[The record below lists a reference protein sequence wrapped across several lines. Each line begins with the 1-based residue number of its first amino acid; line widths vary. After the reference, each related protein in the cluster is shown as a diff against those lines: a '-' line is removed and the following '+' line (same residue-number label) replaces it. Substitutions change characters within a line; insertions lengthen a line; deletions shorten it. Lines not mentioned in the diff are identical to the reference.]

1 MNKVITLSIMFFF
14 LASTLGTLTLA
25 LAYEEITA
33 NIVSDARVNTRA
45 EIGSAVKAEVRGE
58 IQADLRERYGED
70 YKARIATLST
80 EEKAE
85 LRARI
90 KAIII
95 ERLNNIRNAKGE
107 IILEGR
113 NVTIKELSEERK
125 EIIAGKINA
134 RTGLNLTAADIN
146 SKTILRAYL
155 SNGRHAYIKYM
166 PDHASARAL
175 EVLRA
180 KCVERNCT
188 VELKEVGSG
197 NKTRLAYEVK
207 TEKDSQVLL
216 LFKNK
221 MLVRAQVDAET
232 GEVIS
237 VSKPWWAFLAKEK
250 HENNTEAEIEADVGE
265 DSTEEPQDALEASVD
280 AEVAENIEAAA

>member
-1 MNKVITLSIMFFF
+1 MNKVITLSIMFLFI
-14 LASTLGTLTLA
+14 ASTLGTLTLA
-25 LAYEEITA
+25 LAREEITA
-33 NIVSDARVNTRA
+33 NVVSDARVNTRA
-45 EIGSAVKAEVRGE
+45 EIGSVVKAEVRGD

-85 LRARI
+85 FRARI
-90 KAIII
+90 KAIIL

-146 SKTILRAYL
+146 DKTILRAYL

-175 EVLRA
+175 AVLKA

-207 TEKDSQVLL
+207 TEKDSQILL

-232 GEVIS
+232 GEIIS
-237 VSKPWWAFLAKEK
+237 VKKPWWAFLAKEK
-250 HENNTEAEIEADVGE
+250 HENTSDEEIEAEVGV
-265 DSTEEPQDALEASVD
+265 DATEEPSDDLEAEVD
-280 AEVAENIEAAA
+280 AEVEASA

>member
-107 IILEGR
+107 IILEER
-113 NVTIKELSEERK
+113 N

-207 TEKDSQVLL
+207 TEKDSQILL

-232 GEVIS
+232 GEIIS
-237 VSKPWWAFLAKEK
+237 VKKPWWAFLAKEK
-250 HENNTEAEIEADVGE
+250 HENTSDEEIEAEVGV
-265 DSTEEPQDALEASVD
+265 DATEEPSDDLEAEVD
-280 AEVAENIEAAA
+280 AEVEASA